1 MKKLL
6 PLAVLAALS
15 SVHVASAQAADVSAA
30 VGATGQS
37 GMTYRLGLS
46 WDWDKSWWQTSTGR
60 LTGYWDAG
68 YTYWEGGDEG
78 AGKHSLSFAPVF
90 VYEFAGDSI
99 KPFIEA
105 GIGVAAFSGTRVG
118 DQNLGSSLNFEDR
131 IGAGLKFANG
141 QSVGVRAIH
150 YSNAGL
156 KQPNDGSSPTACST
170 RSRSSRHGRKK
181 PGSSR
186 LFHACDSSTTPHRP
200 MERASHLAGGDSS
213 LTRPTRDHRAAAGC
227 GKLPAPVRGW
237 PSGRPLAV
245 DSRPRR
251 TAPGWTDRGSP
262 CAPGRPVP
270 AASGG

>member
-46 WDWDKSWWQTSTGR
+46 WDWDKSWWQSSTGR

-150 YSNAGL
+150 YSNAGRF
-156 KQPNDGSSPTACST
+156 C
-170 RSRSSRHGRKK
+170 
-181 PGSSR
+181 
-186 LFHACDSSTTPHRP
+186 
-200 MERASHLAGGDSS
+200 
-213 LTRPTRDHRAAAGC
+213 
-227 GKLPAPVRGW
+227 
-237 PSGRPLAV
+237 
-245 DSRPRR
+245 
-251 TAPGWTDRGSP
+251 
-262 CAPGRPVP
+262 
-270 AASGG
+270 